1 MMRYFKMWVD
11 TPYCGT
17 YDCQLFALDE
27 KESIED
33 LKIEEENFAENYFDS
48 YSYLAEEEVCEED
61 YDTFEDF
68 EVGLVEAIEEYWSSC
83 SSGLE
88 EITYE
93 EFIELGGDPNER

>member
-1 MMRYFKMWVD
+1 MMKYFKIWVD

-33 LKIEEENFAENYFDS
+33 LKIEEEIFAENHFDS
-48 YSYLAEEEVCEED
+48 YSYLAEEGVYEED
-61 YDTFEDF
+61 YDTLEDF
-68 EVGLVEAIEEYWSSC
+68 EIGLANAIEEYWNSC
-83 SSGLE
+83 GSGIE

-93 EFIELGGDPNER
+93 EFVELGGDPNER